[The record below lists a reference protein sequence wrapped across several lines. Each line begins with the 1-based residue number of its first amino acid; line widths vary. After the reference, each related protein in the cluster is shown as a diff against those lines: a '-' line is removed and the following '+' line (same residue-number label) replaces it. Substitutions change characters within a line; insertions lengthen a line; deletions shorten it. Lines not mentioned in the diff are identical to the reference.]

1 MALLVEEA
9 LVLHHQMTNADKLL
23 SFLQT
28 VNIAESSTKLE
39 RISPRVITATDA
51 LVDPMD
57 W

>member
-1 MALLVEEA
+1 MASFVEEA

-51 LVDPMD
+51 LVDPTG